1 MAFEYLSINM
11 PKTGAGLNKKP
22 RPPVSLPPL
31 TGRGVANANPV
42 LGGGGPT
49 FFTGGPLP
57 PVSVGGLINDKPVLG
72 GDSTT
77 YNSGVVPPIT
87 PTVASSRPQINKPIL
102 GGDGPTYNPTVE
114 GTPKPTATPARTK
127 IGQDAFQRAFQ
138 AWADNQFKN
147 GGHSIFAG
155 FGDGAMAKAV
165 GGGGSR
171 GGAAKPPVN
180 PKPPVTPPPQWSFK
194 PNAYDQP
201 TYQTPMLNA
210 AAYTNNPPAQPWMF
224 DPATYGAGAPP
235 QWYGQPVVPN
245 SQPPFR
251 Y

>member
-1 MAFEYLSINM
+1 MAFERLSINRNPNGGIPAYKGSSIVT
-11 PKTGAGLNKKP
+11 PKVTQRPRTGGG
-22 RPPVSLPPL
+22 LPPL
-31 TGRGVANANPV
+31 TGGGVTNANPV

-127 IGQDAFQRAFQ
+127 IGQ
-138 AWADNQFKN
+138 
-147 GGHSIFAG
+147 G
-155 FGDGAMAKAV
+155 V
-165 GGGGSR
+165 GRS
-171 GGAAKPPVN
+171 
-180 PKPPVTPPPQWSFK
+180 S
-194 PNAYDQP
+194 
-201 TYQTPMLNA
+201 
-210 AAYTNNPPAQPWMF
+210 
-224 DPATYGAGAPP
+224 
-235 QWYGQPVVPN
+235 
-245 SQPPFR
+245 
-251 Y
+251 